1 MYDSEKYRL
10 KREKVLRVTR
20 GRVSFGS
27 VMILVALIII
37 TGMGAVIIPKSMV
50 YLAERN
56 LDDAIYK
63 LKNGDQWPETV
74 ISELTAL
81 KGVKTV
87 SRDKGGTRLVIT
99 FDRTLQKIDRF
110 SSVFEKN
117 DLETFLLNRLGHSQ
131 RKQIIKEEKE
141 L

>member
-10 KREKVLRVTR
+10 KREKVLRFTK
-20 GRVSFGS
+20 GRISFGS
-27 VMILVALIII
+27 VITLVALIII
-37 TGMGAVIIPKSMV
+37 IGLSAVIIPKSIA

-63 LKNGDQWPETV
+63 LKDARQWPETV
-74 ISELTAL
+74 ILELTSL
-81 KGVKTV
+81 EGVKIV
-87 SRDKGGTRLVIT
+87 SRDKGETRLVIT
-99 FDRTLQKIDRF
+99 FDRTFQKIDRF

-117 DLETFLLNRLGHSQ
+117 DLETFLLNRVGHSQ

>member
-20 GRVSFGS
+20 SRVSFGS
-27 VMILVALIII
+27 VMTLVALIII
-37 TGMGAVIIPKSMV
+37 IGMGAVIIPRSMA

-63 LKNGDQWPETV
+63 LKNGHPWPETV

-81 KGVKTV
+81 EGVKTV
-87 SRDKGGTRLVIT
+87 SRDKGETRLVIT